1 MTPDQ
6 LPTLIAAALQASQR
20 AYAPYSSFPVG
31 AALLTSTG
39 EIISGCNVE
48 NVSYGLTICAE
59 RVAAC
64 TAIAAGHKNFLALAV
79 ATPGGCTPCGACR
92 QFLAEFSPELPIW
105 LVDSDQ
111 PERVLETN
119 LKELLP
125 GRFLFPK

>member
-1 MTPDQ
+1 MNPEQ
-6 LPTLIAAALQASQR
+6 LQTLILAALQAGER

-31 AALLTSTG
+31 AALLTHSG
-39 EIISGCNVE
+39 QVFSGCNVE
-48 NVSYGLTICAE
+48 NVSFGLTICAE

-64 TAIAAGHKNFLALAV
+64 SAVAAGRRNFLALVV

-92 QFLAEFSPELPIW
+92 QFLAEFSAELPIW
-105 LVDSDQ
+105 LVDSHQ

-125 GRFLFPK
+125 GRFLFPT